1 MEYVLG
7 IDQGGSKTHAVAVD
21 LEGRILGMGR
31 SYGACHSSSSL
42 EYALKAILEAS
53 EDALGRCQLSLQDV
67 NTVVGGLTGIDW
79 DYEAALLEEGIQKY
93 FPKAKVKVVNDSII
107 AMRAATGKK
116 CCGILC
122 AGSGLN
128 CAVQNGDEC
137 FAYGFYIPDEYQG
150 GWSLGKMAVQSVFD
164 SHMGLLPETG
174 LTQRLLT
181 HFRVK
186 TVDELLFMRVKG
198 KITGD
203 DYLRLPIIMEEEACG
218 GDEVAA
224 GIWKNYG
231 KVIAGYLTA
240 RAKKMG
246 ISEEKMDIVLS
257 GSIFKCKFQE
267 FQAKVKEEI
276 LREIPAANV
285 IEAVYEP
292 VMGAAIM
299 GLQMVYGE
307 IPEEICKNM
316 EETSGKFPIRRL
328 GDSGRLLCRYS
339 N

>member
-7 IDQGGSKTHAVAVD
+7 IDQGGSKTHAVVAD
-21 LEGRILGMGR
+21 LEGRILGMGK

-42 EYALKAILEAS
+42 EYALKAILEAF
-53 EDALGRCQLSLQDV
+53 EDALGSCQLSLEDV
-67 NTVVGGLTGIDW
+67 TTVVGGLTGIDW
-79 DYEAALLEEGIQKY
+79 DYEVALLESGIQKY
-93 FPKAKVKVVNDSII
+93 FPKAQIKVVNDSII
-107 AMRAATGKK
+107 AMRAATREKR
-116 CCGILC
+116 CGILC

-128 CAVQNGDEC
+128 CAVQSGDAC

-150 GWSLGKMAVQSVFD
+150 GWSLGKMAVQAVFD
-164 SHMGLLPETG
+164 SHMGLLPETA

-181 HFRVK
+181 HFQAE

-198 KITGD
+198 KITSD
-203 DYLRLPIIMEEEACG
+203 DYLKLPMIIEEEACG

-240 RAKKMG
+240 RARKMG
-246 ISEEKMDIVLS
+246 ICGEKMDIVLS

-276 LREIPAANV
+276 LRVIPGANV
-285 IEAVYEP
+285 IEAVFEP
-292 VMGAAIM
+292 VMGAVVM
-299 GLQMVYGE
+299 GLQIVYGE
-307 IPEEICKNM
+307 IPEEIYKNM
-316 EETSGKFPIRRL
+316 EETSNKFPIRRL
-328 GDSGRLLCRYS
+328 TCNIGKH
-339 N
+339 